1 MTETKVGEV
10 THFFDK
16 IGVAV
21 VDLLASLN
29 SEDKIKVTGSNEF
42 EQTVESMQM
51 DHEQIKSA
59 KKGDTVG
66 LKLDSPVKSGD
77 EIYKI

>member
-21 VDLLASLN
+21 VKLLTNLSCG
-29 SEDKIKVTGSNEF
+29 DKIKLIGSNEF
-42 EQTVESMQM
+42 EQTVGSMQM
-51 DHEQIKSA
+51 DHEQIEHA
-59 KKGDTVG
+59 KKGDTIG
-66 LKLDSPVKSGD
+66 LKLDDLAKSGD
-77 EIYKI
+77 EVYKI